1 VGEGERRRDMRIKT
15 AFEIVNAIP
24 PLEGVAYLS
33 DASAG
38 SAHLEESSAQ
48 PPLGESVQLTVRLP
62 DGPAPLV
69 LVGKVMRHTP
79 SGFGVAFDKPCARL
93 GRLVDAE
100 SADGPPFE
108 RALSPADGQHAIDAE
123 RRVGSFAERRVQ
135 CLLPYAILE
144 GTLDVLDKIR
154 ISDHLMRCSAF
165 IAVRDCQV
173 RLARSQRAPRD
184 LSRVAIA
191 LVNLRRVFGVSDLA
205 ASPPPPEEAPP
216 LNRR

>member
-1 VGEGERRRDMRIKT
+1 VI
-15 AFEIVNAIP
+15 
-24 PLEGVAYLS
+24 
-33 DASAG
+33 
-38 SAHLEESSAQ
+38 
-48 PPLGESVQLTVRLP
+48 
-62 DGPAPLV
+62 
-69 LVGKVMRHTP
+69 
-79 SGFGVAFDKPCARL
+79 
-93 GRLVDAE
+93 
-100 SADGPPFE
+100 
-108 RALSPADGQHAIDAE
+108 PADGQHAIDAE